1 MYPKIPIQVIESD
14 RVMLD
19 AIVIAWE
26 HHFLFVHFSSFFST
40 YIDNLMRIYFIITR
54 RGPAVVGF
62 TVTASIASTC
72 DGLQQATSA
81 IYGLFYSKHFGGFRS
96 IQLGLFE
103 TWHLIK
109 IWIWEHATMEE
120 YGHDVM
126 LLWGFR
132 QWSRHKMPWLQ
143 QWCLS
148 LWAVEFWATP
158 TRCSVARCVF
168 LKIAGR
174 LNLFAAKYPTI
185 HDSMCLYSGKVLM
198 TTNDHSHVLL
208 SLWSLKIWKICE
220 RWRDSG
226 PKISWMVVSKKW
238 WCLARDIGVCR
249 GFLWKKLAN
258 RGDAVYYLVTC
269 CFITRGGDAI
279 LQLNNNDKL
288 IQIGYIWSAWN
299 TFLQVLQDFICPTL
313 VSDLLFSPSFSVKS
327 SASHRKI
334 RLDRNVTHRRSL
346 SKRIW

>member
-1 MYPKIPIQVIESD
+1 MDCSRPPVPYMD
-14 RVMLD
+14 
-19 AIVIAWE
+19 
-26 HHFLFVHFSSFFST
+26 
-40 YIDNLMRIYFIITR
+40 YFIPSILVAFAASSWGYLNLGISLNLDLRACNDGRIWSWCHAPLRTSTVIS
-54 RGPAVVGF
+54 PQNAMTATVMFILVGCG
-62 TVTASIASTC
+62 I
-72 DGLQQATSA
+72 
-81 IYGLFYSKHFGGFRS
+81 
-96 IQLGLFE
+96 LGNPY
-103 TWHLIK
+103 K
-109 IWIWEHATMEE
+109 
-120 YGHDVM
+120 M
-126 LLWGFR
+126 L
-132 QWSRHKMPWLQ
+132 SCKM
-143 QWCLS
+143 C
-148 LWAVEFWATP
+148 F
-158 TRCSVARCVF
+158 F